1 MRRILLM
8 VIRNILFVPVYW
20 YKLCYHARHVEKYTE
35 EEHYEL
41 LRYIDHRANTSG
53 NINIKVYGQENI
65 PDDNGFM
72 FYPNHQGLYDVLAIM
87 EACPR
92 PFSVVAK
99 KEVENVPFLKQV
111 FKCMK
116 AYMMDRNDIRQSLQ
130 VIVNVTNE
138 VKNGRNYLIFPEG
151 TRSKMGNEM
160 LEFKG
165 GSFKAATKAKCP
177 IVPVALIDSF
187 KPFDTNSIAP
197 VTVQVHFLKP
207 LYYDDYKDM
216 KTNDIAELVR
226 SQIQKTIQEAT
237 NVNKTDVSI

>member
-8 VIRNILFVPVYW
+8 VLRNIFFVPVYW
-20 YKLCYHARHVEKYTE
+20 YKLCYHARHVDKYTE
-35 EEHYEL
+35 EEHYKL
-41 LRYIDHRANTSG
+41 LKYIDHRANTSG
-53 NINIKVYGQENI
+53 NIHIEVHGQENI
-65 PDDNGFM
+65 PEQDGFM

-92 PFSVVAK
+92 PFAVVAK
-99 KEVENVPFLKQV
+99 KEVADVPFLKQV
-111 FKCMK
+111 FTCMK
-116 AYMMDRNDIRQSLQ
+116 AYMIDREDVRQSLQ
-130 VIVNVTNE
+130 VIVHVSND
-138 VKNGRNYLIFPEG
+138 VKNGRNFLIFPEG

-226 SQIQKTIQEAT
+226 SQIQKTIH
-237 NVNKTDVSI
+237 DSI